1 MTRYKIVLSISHF
14 ASVRFKLQPFLNF
27 TLLRSVDSQLFT
39 LETNNES
46 RRLFRIKSRIGYS
59 RILRGCKR
67 WWHELYTYS
76 TVYFHLLLQTFECLR
91 SPPDTISNI
100 TSSKSSLMT
109 HQLNECRES
118 LHVTWGTSLTVKS
131 GIKRIHHVIYS
142 NEILL
147 KPVFNIIIKI
157 KWSLMW
163 RHVTKISEITKCT
176 TIRIQ

>member
-76 TVYFHLLLQTFECLR
+76 TVYFHLLLRTFECLR

-109 HQLNECRES
+109 HQLNENRQYYTEYHRTPIWSGFLKWDAGSPCTWRGAPPRQSNRE
-118 LHVTWGTSLTVKS
+118 
-131 GIKRIHHVIYS
+131 
-142 NEILL
+142 
-147 KPVFNIIIKI
+147 
-157 KWSLMW
+157 
-163 RHVTKISEITKCT
+163 
-176 TIRIQ
+176 